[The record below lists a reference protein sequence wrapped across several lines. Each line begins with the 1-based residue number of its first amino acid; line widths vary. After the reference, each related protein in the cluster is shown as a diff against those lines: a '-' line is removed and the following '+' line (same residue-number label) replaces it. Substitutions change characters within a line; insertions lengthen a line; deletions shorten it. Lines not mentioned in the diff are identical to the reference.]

1 MTDIAFEHFDPEIE
15 LCNVDENG
23 RPIRPR
29 KKPGR
34 KPNPPSPAQR
44 KAQNRAAQRAFRE
57 RKRREMREAEANVK
71 RALYARD
78 QAVREANKLRR
89 RVKDLEYENKHLK
102 GFMLTLKLACHAHR
116 VDVPNYSDSGAR
128 DELGN
133 EKMMESSS
141 NVMPQNLE
149 FFLDRHSHI
158 VSLQD
163 ESLPKSIDPQS
174 PGSMNNASTPSSSN
188 YSISTAHNTQSSTL
202 EQFLLSPPQHE
213 KSMPGSFD
221 FASEDPSSSSEPLP
235 PLDLTQTAT
244 ALLPQL
250 QSINNTTS
258 QLSQIDPSIFQGLMQ
273 TELVSG
279 FIDQITRPE
288 FTIDQTPPELAALLP
303 PEWRTSLHDYSIRTR
318 STDKPDDNDDN
329 NEPTIKAET
338 IDTNNNNDHHMPD
351 LWNSE
356 QQQQESSSPTKP
368 RYTVGPSGERI
379 YPPMTPLEYLDEMRT
394 IQRTDKKT
402 WAFFEPT
409 ELQRN
414 VPHDIRIDVIPGA
427 MMRDQMILFQD
438 YYDGNELFNF
448 LFNTAMFMGGSPGN
462 QDHWFVPPSFLR
474 KYWFLVPNQKP
485 PLRMDNSVEIV
496 VYLGSRLQDALQLR
510 KQMYYERERY
520 IEHFPPP
527 GAYDVAAAAAS
538 PSPSSCADQSTMQ
551 IEDESSEQHHHQQQH
566 DQLSDDSRGDNNH
579 DVTFTSPIRDDMPID
594 MIMNV
599 METMPR
605 LTSPL
610 PFE

>member
-71 RALYARD
+71 RAMYARD
-78 QAVREANKLRR
+78 QAIREANKLRR
-89 RVKDLEYENKHLK
+89 RVRDLEYENKHLK

-116 VDVPNYSDSGAR
+116 VDVPNYSDTGAR

-141 NVMPQNLE
+141 KLMPQNLE

-163 ESLPKSIDPQS
+163 ESLPKSIDPQTPS
-174 PGSMNNASTPSSSN
+174 SMNNASTPSSSN
-188 YSISTAHNTQSSTL
+188 YSINTTTQSSTL
-202 EQFLLSPPQHE
+202 DQFLLSSPSQHHE

-221 FASEDPSSSSEPLP
+221 FGTEDPSEPLP

-303 PEWRTSLHDYSIRTR
+303 PEWRTSLHDYSIRTQ
-318 STDKPDDNDDN
+318 STDKADQHDDN
-329 NEPTIKAET
+329 EQSTIKAET
-338 IDTNNNNDHHMPD
+338 IDSNMSD
-351 LWNSE
+351 LWNPE
-356 QQQQESSSPTKP
+356 QQQDDTASPTKP
-368 RYTVGPSGERI
+368 RYTLGPNGERI
-379 YPPMTPLEYLDEMRT
+379 YPPMTPLEYLDEMRI

-438 YYDGNELFNF
+438 YYDANELFNF

-496 VYLGSRLQDALQLR
+496 VYLGSRLQEAMQLR

-527 GAYDVAAAAAS
+527 GAYDVAAAAS
-538 PSPSSCADQSTMQ
+538 PSPTDQSTMQ
-551 IEDESSEQHHHQQQH
+551 IEDESSEQQQKQH
-566 DQLSDDSRGDNNH
+566 DQMSDDSRDNS